1 MKIAL
6 GADHAGFELKETIR
20 QHLANRGFE
29 LDDRG
34 TNSQDSVDYPDF
46 ARIVG
51 QQVASGKADRGILV
65 CGAGIGMSIAANK
78 VSGIRAANAHTEVEA
93 QLSREHN
100 NANVLALGGRLLEPE
115 LALRI
120 VDRWLSASFT
130 GGRHQRRVDK
140 IAELERPA
148 IPGK

>member
-46 ARIVG
+46 ALLVG
-51 QQVASGKADRGILV
+51 EQVASGKPDLGILV
-65 CGAGIGMSIAANK
+65 CGAGIGMSIAAKK
-78 VSGIRAANAHTEVEA
+78 VPGIRAANAHSEA
-93 QLSREHN
+93 ESQLSREHN

>member
-1 MKIAL
+1 
-6 GADHAGFELKETIR
+6 
-20 QHLANRGFE
+20 
-29 LDDRG
+29 
-34 TNSQDSVDYPDF
+34 
-46 ARIVG
+46 
-51 QQVASGKADRGILV
+51 
-65 CGAGIGMSIAANK
+65 MSIAANK
-78 VSGIRAANAHTEVEA
+78 VPGIRAANAHTEVEA

-140 IAELERPA
+140 ITELERGA
-148 IPGK
+148 ISEK

>member
-6 GADHAGFELKETIR
+6 GADHAGFELKEIIR
-20 QHLANRGFE
+20 QHLANRGFA

-34 TNSQDSVDYPDF
+34 TNSPDSVDYPDF
-46 ARIVG
+46 ALVVG
-51 QQVASGKADRGILV
+51 EQVASGKADLGILV

-78 VSGIRAANAHTEVEA
+78 VPGIRAANAHSEVEA

-100 NANVLALGGRLLEPE
+100 NANVLALGGRLLESQ

-130 GGRHQRRVDK
+130 GGHHQRRVDK
-140 IAELERPA
+140 IMELERAAP
-148 IPGK
+148 PEK